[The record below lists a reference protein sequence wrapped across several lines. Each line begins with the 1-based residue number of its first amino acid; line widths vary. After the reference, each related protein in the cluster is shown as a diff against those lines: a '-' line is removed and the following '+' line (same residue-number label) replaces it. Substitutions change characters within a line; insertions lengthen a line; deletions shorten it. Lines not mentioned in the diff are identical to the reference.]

1 MKKIS
6 LFLLL
11 WGLPLLSG
19 AGILAPGERIT
30 VPLPDGKMPNAERL
44 IVTFTARC
52 DRPMN
57 VNDSRFMIVA
67 VNGKRVDKYLSPGQN
82 KIPRLVNRTS
92 PTFHGSGYNYTDKNS
107 CWSVVSCKADSDAE
121 HIYFPADFR
130 QLHIYAMDVTDFLGS
145 GKNSLIIGNT
155 ASPAGNYPLHIG
167 KVKVENI
174 HASKLPDPV
183 ERSFSGYAVIPNK
196 NLPLAGTAEKIR
208 VEVPRKSGFRR
219 VLRFRARLGYT
230 AEGSNGD
237 LKILINDR
245 ILTPENENQLSR
257 LLNRGAFF
265 RGGNESII
273 ASHGRIVVAHRADW
287 GIPSEK
293 LEDLKVNWYY
303 LDIDDM
309 LHNNG
314 GTISLQNVAFVPYF
328 KKRGY
333 KDGRPFLLFWD
344 GAVGYVPEVCAALA
358 PARKTESRKFADS
371 DKKIKTDNYV
381 LSIAPAGGLQIE
393 AGKQKFFVETLYSYP
408 RAGFNAFLCDGA
420 KAVTPEKEFK
430 GKISEKHGTFTYEY
444 SGKYYSVIR
453 TVKCAANA
461 IHVSEKITNLN
472 NAPLGMKFEINMI
485 SANRAQVIR
494 KNGSTF
500 FNNNLSSH
508 RFPCG
513 NTSLFW
519 GFSKGDS
526 RGLGIAVVDDI
537 FRMQADYRTDPGSG
551 GISTSHLGFA
561 AGKSHTLRY
570 TIYILPSADYFDFVN
585 AVRRDWGVN
594 NRTIPG
600 FITWN
605 NHHIRNNPDKF
616 KTSIAN
622 LGTSILIDGKE
633 WYNARKYHER
643 SFNIADEMKIHTE
656 WKNLGKTLCPDIRY
670 LLQFQMVFSWRN
682 QEKSP
687 DPMADSAIINHEGH
701 VDIFARARKGAPY
714 SSTYGYGEPG
724 LYHAY
729 HYPMIGN
736 SYYRFLMDSARVA
749 MDNGFNGVYYDTPEY
764 DAVTYG
770 RFTFDRWD
778 DATVD
783 LNDDFTIARKYAD
796 VNLISVQA
804 RYELYKYITG
814 RGGII
819 VLNAPPHNEKIQQMP
834 GMIIHHT
841 EGDREDSLAR
851 MHFSTPVVLGQYPRD
866 AKGTPGYTGSPR
878 KRFLTGEDFMQDM
891 VWKISNGVLYAAY
904 WPPKDV
910 PESHEWPTR
919 DMYPI
924 TVTDIHGGWIRGKE
938 RIITVKSGKFGWE
951 NEKVAS
957 ARIRVYGKNGCMISD
972 SQVNSDAA
980 GQFEVKLPESGM
992 AIIIR

>member
-11 WGLPLLSG
+11 AGLPVLLS
-19 AGILAPGERIT
+19 ARILAPGERIEMA
-30 VPLPDGKMPNAERL
+30 LPDGKTANYERL
-44 IVTFTARC
+44 IITFTARC

-67 VNGKRVDKYLSPGQN
+67 INGRRVDKYLIPGQTR
-82 KIPRLVNRTS
+82 IPRLVNRTS
-92 PTFHGSGYNYTDKNS
+92 PTFHGSGYDYTDKNS
-107 CWSVVSCKADSDAE
+107 CWSVVSCKADSDTE

-130 QLHIYAMDVTDFLGS
+130 QLHTYAMDVTDFLSS
-145 GKNSLIIGNT
+145 GKNSLIIGNS
-155 ASPAGNYPLHIG
+155 AAVGVNYPLHVG
-167 KVKVENI
+167 EVKVEKV

-196 NLPLAGTAEKIR
+196 NLPLAGAAEEIQVKI
-208 VEVPRKSGFRR
+208 PKKSGFRR

-230 AEGSNGD
+230 AEGCNGD
-237 LKILINDR
+237 LKILINGR
-245 ILTPENENQLSR
+245 ILTPENEKQLSR

-265 RGGNESII
+265 RGGNETII

-309 LHNNG
+309 LHDNG
-314 GTISLQNVAFVPYF
+314 GTVLLQNVAFAPYF

-333 KDGRPFLLFWD
+333 KDGRPFLLFRD
-344 GAVGYVPEVCAALA
+344 GAAGYVPDICADLS
-358 PARKTESRKFADS
+358 PARKIEHRKLTDS
-371 DKKIKTDNYV
+371 DKKIKAANYV

-393 AGKQKFFVETLYSYP
+393 TGKQKFFVETLYSYP

-420 KAVTPEKEFK
+420 AAVIPEKEFK
-430 GKISEKHGTFTYEY
+430 GRISEKDGTLTYKY
-444 SGKYYSVIR
+444 SGKYYSITR
-453 TVKCAANA
+453 MVKCAANA
-461 IHVSEKITNLN
+461 IHISEKITNLTD
-472 NAPLGMKFEINMI
+472 APLGMKFEVNLV

-494 KNGSTF
+494 KNGSTL

-519 GFSKGDS
+519 GFSKGNS
-526 RGLGIAVVDDI
+526 CGAGIAVVDDI
-537 FRMQADYRTDPGSG
+537 FRMQADYRADPGGG

-570 TIYILPSADYFDFVN
+570 TIYIQPSADYFDFVN
-585 AVRRDWGVN
+585 AVRQDWGVN
-594 NRTIPG
+594 GRTIPG

-616 KTSIAN
+616 KASVAN
-622 LGTSILIDGKE
+622 LGTSIIIDGKE
-633 WYNARKYHER
+633 WYNARKYHEK
-643 SFNIADEMKIHTE
+643 SCDIDGEMKLQTG

-682 QEKSP
+682 KENAP
-687 DPMADSAIINHEGH
+687 DLMADSAIINSDGN
-701 VDIFARARKGAPY
+701 VDVFARARKGASY

-729 HYPMIGN
+729 HYPVIGN
-736 SYYRFLMDSARVA
+736 SYYRYLMDSAGVA
-749 MDNGFNGVYYDTPEY
+749 MDNGFDGIYYDTPEY

-778 DATVD
+778 GMTVD
-783 LNDDFTIARKYAD
+783 LNDDYTIAVKYAD
-796 VNLISVQA
+796 VNLISAEA

-814 RGGII
+814 RGG
-819 VLNAPPHNEKIQQMP
+819 
-834 GMIIHHT
+834 
-841 EGDREDSLAR
+841 
-851 MHFSTPVVLGQYPRD
+851 
-866 AKGTPGYTGSPR
+866 
-878 KRFLTGEDFMQDM
+878 
-891 VWKISNGVLYAAY
+891 
-904 WPPKDV
+904 
-910 PESHEWPTR
+910 
-919 DMYPI
+919 
-924 TVTDIHGGWIRGKE
+924 
-938 RIITVKSGKFGWE
+938 
-951 NEKVAS
+951 
-957 ARIRVYGKNGCMISD
+957 
-972 SQVNSDAA
+972 
-980 GQFEVKLPESGM
+980 
-992 AIIIR
+992 